1 MKTILLGVSLMSA
14 LVLSGCQPSA
24 SSESDNDT
32 SSSLNSEVTESQ
44 SSSTDE
50 TETSEASS
58 SAQSSME
65 STEETPDEQPAFQYK
80 INPVTSVVEPIDAET
95 ESKVALL
102 TFDDSPDQHAVDIAE
117 QLKSINAPA
126 IFFVNGMY
134 IESDE
139 GKDKLKQIYDMG
151 FEIGNHT
158 QTHPNLSTISSEEQR
173 EEILKT
179 NELIYEVTGEKPHF
193 FRAPHGV
200 TTETSDAIMA
210 EEGMVSMNWT
220 YGYDW
225 EADYQTSE
233 ALTDIMLNT
242 EYLNDGAN
250 LLMHDRT
257 WTNEAV
263 LSIAEGLIDKGY
275 TLVDPKLIETP
286 ERED

>member
-14 LVLSGCQPSA
+14 LILSGCQTAEDSA
-24 SSESDNDT
+24 T
-32 SSSLNSEVTESQ
+32 SSLASNTSESQ
-44 SSSTDE
+44 SSSTE
-50 TETSEASS
+50 ESSTSEKSS
-58 SAQSSME
+58 EAQSSVE
-65 STEETPDEQPAFQYK
+65 SSEEPADTQEAFRYH
-80 INPVTSVVEPIDAET
+80 INPTTSVVEPIDEAVDP
-95 ESKVALL
+95 KVALL
-102 TFDDSPDQHAVDIAE
+102 TFDDSPDQHAVEIAE
-117 QLKSINAPA
+117 QLKAINAPA

-158 QTHPNLSTISSEEQR
+158 QTHPNLSTISPEKQR
-173 EEILKT
+173 EEILQT
-179 NELIYEVTGEKPHF
+179 NQLIYEVTGEKPHF

-200 TTETSDAIMA
+200 TTETSDAVMA

-233 ALTDIMLNT
+233 ALSDIMLNT
-242 EYLNDGAN
+242 EYLNNGAN
-250 LLMHDRT
+250 LLMHDRS

-263 LSIAEGLIDKGY
+263 VSIAEGLIEKGF
-275 TLVDPKLIETP
+275 TLVDPNLIESP
-286 ERED
+286 EREE

>member
-1 MKTILLGVSLMSA
+1 MSA
-14 LVLSGCQPSA
+14 FVLSGCQTSSA
-24 SSESDNDT
+24 ADQDT
-32 SSSLNSEVTESQ
+32 SSSVVAVTSESQ
-44 SSSTDE
+44 LIE
-50 TETSEASS
+50 EAANEASS
-58 SAQSSME
+58 TVQR
-65 STEETPDEQPAFQYK
+65 STEAGQEVPEKQEAYRYR
-80 INPVTSVVEPIDAET
+80 INAATSVVEPIDAESD
-95 ESKVALL
+95 SKVALL
-102 TFDDSPDQHAVDIAE
+102 TFDDSPDQHAVEIAE
-117 QLKSINAPA
+117 KLKSINAPA

-139 GKDKLKQIYDMG
+139 GKEKLKQLYDMG
-151 FEIGNHT
+151 FDIGNHT
-158 QTHPNLSTISSEEQR
+158 QTHPNLSTISPEEQR

-200 TTETSDAIMA
+200 TTEMSDAVMA

-275 TLVDPKLIETP
+275 TLADPKLIELP
-286 ERED
+286 EREE

>member
-14 LVLSGCQPSA
+14 LVLSGCQTSTP
-24 SSESDNDT
+24 SDNDT

-44 SSSTDE
+44 SSSADE
-50 TETSEASS
+50 TTTSEESS
-58 SAQSSME
+58 SEQSSME
-65 STEETPDEQPAFQYK
+65 STEEAPKEQEAYLYK

-95 ESKVALL
+95 DSKVALL
-102 TFDDSPDQHAVDIAE
+102 TFDDSPDQHAVDIAK

-158 QTHPNLSTISSEEQR
+158 QNHPNLSTISPEKQR

-179 NELIYEVTGEKPHF
+179 NELVYEVTGEKPHF
-193 FRAPHGV
+193 FRAPNGV
-200 TTETSDAIMA
+200 TTETSDAVMA

-225 EADYQTSE
+225 EADYQNSE
-233 ALTDIMLNT
+233 ALIDIMLNT

-250 LLMHDRT
+250 LLMHDRA

-263 LSIAEGLIDKGY
+263 LPIAKGLMEKGY
-275 TLVDPKLIETP
+275 TLVDPNLIETP
-286 ERED
+286 EREE